1 MNERT
6 IVTILTLIIALGA
19 YIYLVQHY
27 PERKNSVG
35 LSTLILTGLLLYY
48 YHVYIFNPSHGITIL
63 ILPLATF
70 WLSWRQKNT
79 GKPNFPAWGLIAIQ
93 VLFCLLYVLMVYL
106 QEN

>member
-1 MNERT
+1 MEFN
-6 IVTILTLIIALGA
+6 LI
-19 YIYLVQHY
+19 
-27 PERKNSVG
+27 S
-35 LSTLILTGLLLYY
+35 GLLLYY

-79 GKPNFPAWGLIAIQ
+79 GKPNLSAVGLIAIQ
-93 VLFCLLYVLMVYL
+93 VTFCLFYLLMVYL